1 MSDAT
6 LALADLAT
14 KLATVA
20 PVRTGRAALETTSV
34 DLPVITIWSTEDRP
48 ADDQGYGYAMQF
60 TRAVTIESKQ
70 SATATYHDALDTV
83 LTAIRRALREDMMSG
98 SPLSGYA
105 TALRQNSAR
114 FFAPADGSEIAVV
127 QVTLEFDYLERFV

>member
-48 ADDQGYGYAMQF
+48 MEDPDYGYPVEF
-60 TRAVTIESKQ
+60 TRSATIECKIA
-70 SATATYHDALDTV
+70 ATATYHSVLDTT
-83 LTAIRRALREDMMSG
+83 LTAIRQVLKTEIMSG
-98 SPLSGYA
+98 APLSGYA
-105 TALRQNSAR
+105 TVLRQNGAR
-114 FFAPADGSEIAVV
+114 FFAPAEGSEIAVL
-127 QVTLEFDYLERFV
+127 QVAIELDWLET